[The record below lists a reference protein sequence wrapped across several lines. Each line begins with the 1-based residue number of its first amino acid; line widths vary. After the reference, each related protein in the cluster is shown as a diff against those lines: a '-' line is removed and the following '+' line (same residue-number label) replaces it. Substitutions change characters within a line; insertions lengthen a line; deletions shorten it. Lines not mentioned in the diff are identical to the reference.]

1 MQETW
6 VWSLEGEDPQKE
18 IATHTWEIPWTEEPG
33 QSTESQRI
41 RHKLATKQQP
51 QQAAIS
57 HVSCYLTLQ
66 NCIIYLIKPILGL
79 KCLKTLTGKAKA
91 HILMCN
97 YHLNPSWKQRH
108 VKISSIT
115 SLPFLSEQTDKNCVN
130 FWDLKKLTSLH
141 VFWISSSH
149 VSWEIIFFLF

>member
-18 IATHTWEIPWTEEPG
+18 IATHTWDIPWTEEPG

-91 HILMCN
+91 HILMWYNSERKVIIWNNTRVSICLPI
-97 YHLNPSWKQRH
+97 HLYNRQ
-108 VKISSIT
+108 
-115 SLPFLSEQTDKNCVN
+115 LLNFCYFFPFHSTLYPQGQ
-130 FWDLKKLTSLH
+130 KKTT
-141 VFWISSSH
+141 
-149 VSWEIIFFLF
+149 